1 MLWLDSVALRT
12 TVFQLIGPAALQSLF
27 LKSVGC
33 CTMQMRVQRQCL
45 GTLEFLFLLVLI
57 VPVFC
62 VHLLPPGNSHRPVDI
77 SALVNIESRLSHGK
91 YVGREERDLF
101 HFEKFRMV
109 TNLAS
114 YLELSAENHR
124 NLVQKKP
131 TSTILRGQ
139 SHRFIRTSAGLT
151 PEQVL
156 REKSKAGHEE
166 FKQIRNQCTHIMDHW
181 MGRCVFD
188 E

>member
-1 MLWLDSVALRT
+1 
-12 TVFQLIGPAALQSLF
+12 
-27 LKSVGC
+27 
-33 CTMQMRVQRQCL
+33 MRVQRQCL
-45 GTLEFLFLLVLI
+45 GTVEFVFLLVLI

-62 VHLLPPGNSHRPVDI
+62 INLLPSEDSHRPVDI
-77 SALVNIESRLSHGK
+77 STLVNIESRLFHGK
-91 YVGREERDLF
+91 NVGREERDLL
-101 HFEKFRMV
+101 HAEKFRMA

-114 YLELSAENHR
+114 YLELSVEKHR

-139 SHRFIRTSAGLT
+139 SHRFIQTSAGLY

-156 REKSKAGHEE
+156 HEKSKAGHEE
-166 FKQIRNQCTHIMDHW
+166 FKQIRNQCTHILDHW